1 MTSEER
7 EALLAALSVIFTS
20 LRQLEMKADALAH
33 ALGQEDADFQL
44 DYQRGLAE
52 SGKRT
57 LDDPSITLE
66 YLRKILGKN
75 TK

>member
-7 EALLAALSVIFTS
+7 EALLAALSAIFTD
-20 LRQLEMKADALAH
+20 LRQLQMKADALAH
-33 ALGQEDADFQL
+33 ALGQTDAHFQL

-57 LDDPSITLE
+57 LNDPSTTLE
-66 YLRKILGKN
+66 YLRRILGMN
-75 TK
+75 TV